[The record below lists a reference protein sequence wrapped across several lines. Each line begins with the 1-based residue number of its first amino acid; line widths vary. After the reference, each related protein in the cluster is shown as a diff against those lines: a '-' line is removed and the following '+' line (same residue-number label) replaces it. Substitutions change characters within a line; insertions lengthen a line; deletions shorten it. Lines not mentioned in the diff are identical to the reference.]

1 MANKHKTGEAVY
13 QKIAHDMAE
22 KIALGKYQEG
32 ETLSGRSSLAAQYS
46 VSPETVRR
54 AAALLQEWGIV
65 SSETRNGIKILSKQ
79 KAILITERLNSVNE
93 IMQIKKK
100 IMDIVEEQK
109 QYQRLL
115 EEQIGVL
122 LDYIEKKSLASPI
135 KPYEIKIT
143 EKCKFIGKKI
153 SEVAF
158 WQQTGVTIVGIN
170 RSSSLSVSPGPNA
183 VFEPGDV
190 FIFVGPEGSYELVY
204 KYLYA

>member
-79 KAILITERLNSVNE
+79 KAISITERLNSVNE

-183 VFEPGDV
+183 VFEAGDV